1 MLEGEQLKRPR
12 AIHGPALAA
21 IASGN
26 SFGRGFNMLTS
37 TALRGVALMMALV
50 CPTLSIAGPATGGA
64 TEWTQLANNAQLAK
78 VVGLEGE
85 SLAKTSQILT
95 AEVDQLRTQIETYQ
109 TILRN
114 TEKLS
119 DSFLRQ
125 AIEPIAKLQEVSQQV
140 QGLARDGAALD
151 TFLRSS
157 LVSDPLYNKEE
168 LNEARLSER
177 YDLWQEQWG
186 GALETSLRASNL
198 TLEDVA
204 SEGELIDTI
213 TKRFGGE
220 EGHMQA
226 LQVANELS
234 GSLARQMNQLR
245 QLTATQSQQTS
256 VAWGRVLADMDQ
268 EEAEARRFEQEINQS
283 IDNIDGQAGQ
293 GRSIHEILGIGN

>member
-1 MLEGEQLKRPR
+1 MLNAKQDLGRR
-12 AIHGPALAA
+12 AMHGATQTA
-21 IASGN
+21 IASRHSVCVGLN
-26 SFGRGFNMLTS
+26 RMTS
-37 TALRGVALMMALV
+37 SALPVLALLV
-50 CPTLSIAGPATGGA
+50 TLSSPTLSSAGPATGGA
-64 TEWTQLANNAQLAK
+64 TEWTQIANNAQLAK

-85 SLAKTSQILT
+85 SLAKTSQILS
-95 AEVDQLRTQIETYQ
+95 AEVEQLRAQIETYQ

-140 QGLARDGAALD
+140 QGLARDGASLD

-283 IDNIDGQAGQ
+283 IDNIDAQAGQ